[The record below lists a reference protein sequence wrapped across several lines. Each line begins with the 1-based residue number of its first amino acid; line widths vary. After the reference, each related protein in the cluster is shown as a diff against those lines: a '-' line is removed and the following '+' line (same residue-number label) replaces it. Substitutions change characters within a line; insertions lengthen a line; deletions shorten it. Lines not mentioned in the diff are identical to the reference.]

1 MGWIRMGEKVE
12 MSLETKGKET
22 NKDIVYENKK
32 RKNACFY
39 FIDTIFKIPVSFL
52 MKKNKKRYKFR
63 LIGEMGKSQSWGKGT
78 IIKLDC
84 MKKQFLIL
92 ESI

>member
-1 MGWIRMGEKVE
+1 
-12 MSLETKGKET
+12 
-22 NKDIVYENKK
+22 
-32 RKNACFY
+32 
-39 FIDTIFKIPVSFL
+39 
-52 MKKNKKRYKFR
+52 MKKNKKGYKFR